1 MKKLNLLR
9 NTSAM
14 ESTEIAVIVVVV
26 ILVVIGAF
34 RLLGVN
40 ISSAITSVAGAI

>member
-14 ESTEIAVIVVVV
+14 EATEIAVIIVAV
-26 ILVVIGAF
+26 ILVIIGAF
-34 RLLGVN
+34 RLLGIN
-40 ISSAITSVAGAI
+40 IASAITSVAGAI